1 MFPGG
6 CGPATL
12 EHFEKSKMAAN
23 YEKNCHL
30 IGIKSILCCKNKS
43 FLMIQ
48 IDVHFWNEY
57 VPCQCKINQSKEPRE
72 MLLSSKI

>member
-23 YEKNCHL
+23 WENNAIYSRHKVYL
-30 IGIKSILCCKNKS
+30 MLQKQF

-48 IDVHFWNEY
+48 IDVHA
-57 VPCQCKINQSKEPRE
+57 RE
-72 MLLSSKI
+72 KGIKVKSQETYCSAQKSELLQ

>member
-23 YEKNCHL
+23 YEK
-30 IGIKSILCCKNKS
+30 IVIWSA
-43 FLMIQ
+43 
-48 IDVHFWNEY
+48 
-57 VPCQCKINQSKEPRE
+57 
-72 MLLSSKI
+72 

>member
-12 EHFEKSKMAAN
+12 EHFEKSKMTAN
-23 YEKNCHL
+23 YEKNRNL
-30 IGIKSILCCKNKS
+30 VGIKSILCCKNKI

-48 IDVHFWNEY
+48 TDVHFWNEY
-57 VPCQCKINQSKEPRE
+57 IPCQ
-72 MLLSSKI
+72 

>member
-23 YEKNCHL
+23 YEK
-30 IGIKSILCCKNKS
+30 ILLYWYEFYIMLKKKFDDSNRCA
-43 FLMIQ
+43 FL
-48 IDVHFWNEY
+48 E
-57 VPCQCKINQSKEPRE
+57 
-72 MLLSSKI
+72 